1 MARHVH
7 EQIMDHAERSS
18 AKHSESLKRLLDRD
32 KPDFK
37 H

>member
-1 MARHVH
+1 MG
-7 EQIMDHAERSS
+7 ERSS

-32 KPDFK
+32 EPDFK